1 MIEDQIQLA
10 IIELNK
16 LKFELREIKKE
27 IKEEGKLDTNEYLD
41 LKEAYKDL
49 RGQIKETEENWEKEL
64 LEDESYVRLLKDK
77 EAKDEEVAKANAKLF
92 ELIGKLPQ
100 KPFKM
105 DMKSDEGNVLI
116 QIQPE
121 MRIFLN
127 GREEKRRA

>member
-1 MIEDQIQLA
+1 MIGDQIAVA
-10 IIELNK
+10 IEELNK
-16 LKFELREIKKE
+16 IKFQLKE
-27 IKEEGKLDTNEYLD
+27 IQKEIREEKKLDTNEYMD

-64 LEDESYVRLLKDK
+64 MEDSAYVQLLKDK
-77 EAKDEEVAKANAKLF
+77 EEKNEEVAKANEKLF

-121 MRIFLN
+121 MRIFMN
-127 GREEKRRA
+127 GREEKRRV